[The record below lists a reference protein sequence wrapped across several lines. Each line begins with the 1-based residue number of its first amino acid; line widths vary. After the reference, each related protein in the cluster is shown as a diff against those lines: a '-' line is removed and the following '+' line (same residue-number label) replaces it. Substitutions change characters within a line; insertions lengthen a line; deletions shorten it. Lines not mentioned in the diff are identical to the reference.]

1 MILLTLFDPLGIA
14 VLVFVIAMVGLSLT
28 WFRDAQRQHDALDGG
43 LSVLRRVGRELAD
56 DHPIRRRLESAP
68 VVDLAFEEIARLMAG
83 QRVAPAAQVLVRL
96 PGKIGWI
103 ERFAQFAIH
112 LGILGTVFALVSSDP
127 TDLEGFRARL
137 PSALGTTFWGLVG
150 ALALS
155 SIAGMCESLFD
166 RAQLHVREALL
177 EGLEPAIGESV
188 GGKPPAESPERS
200 SETKGSE
207 ESGAPR
213 AED

>member
-1 MILLTLFDPLGIA
+1 MIGSTLFDPLGLV
-14 VLVFVIAMVGLSLT
+14 VLGIVLAMVGRSLS
-28 WFRDAQRQHDALDGG
+28 WFRRAQQQHDVLSGG
-43 LSVLRRVGRELAD
+43 LQVLRRVSRELAD

-83 QRVAPAAQVLVRL
+83 DRVAPAAQALVRL

-103 ERFAQFAIH
+103 ERFAQFAVH

-137 PSALGTTFWGLVG
+137 PSALGTTFWGLTG

-155 SIAGMCESLFD
+155 SIAGVCESLFD
-166 RAQLHVREALL
+166 RAQQHVRQALL
-177 EGLEPAIGESV
+177 EGLEPPRSEVERDGEQ
-188 GGKPPAESPERS
+188 R
-200 SETKGSE
+200 
-207 ESGAPR
+207 
-213 AED
+213 

>member
-1 MILLTLFDPLGIA
+1 MILPTLFDPLGIA
-14 VLVFVIAMVGLSLT
+14 VLVFVLAMVGVSLM
-28 WFRDAQRQHDALDGG
+28 WFRNAQRQHDALTGG
-43 LSVLRRVGRELAD
+43 LSILRRVGRELPD
-56 DHPIRRRLESAP
+56 SHPIRRRLESAP
-68 VVDLAFEEIARLMAG
+68 IVDLAFEEIARLMAG
-83 QRVAPAAQVLVRL
+83 QKVAPAAQALVRL

-155 SIAGMCESLFD
+155 SIAGVCESLFD
-166 RAQLHVREALL
+166 RAQIHVREALL
-177 EGLEPAIGESV
+177 EGLEPAVDVSDE
-188 GGKPPAESPERS
+188 PEPAE
-200 SETKGSE
+200 
-207 ESGAPR
+207 
-213 AED
+213 D